1 MKFLL
6 AGTSG
11 FFLGVFMV
19 IYGAPVHLSFLF
31 LLIAFALLATYLIQQ
46 NSIGAL
52 GALFF
57 FLAFLGVLRTISFI
71 PEIPDSLLS
80 HLDSEVT
87 LSGVVVEN
95 PDIRETHQRV
105 TIETDETR
113 VLAVLPLYPELR
125 YGMNVEVTGVLTRPL
140 PFESEPGRTFP
151 YHLFL
156 LKDRVVLLL
165 EDAHVTI
172 ESRTHSL
179 YGALLDLKF
188 LGIDALGV
196 SLPEPHA
203 SLAGGLILGGKQG
216 LGKELLEDFIV
227 TGLVHIVVL
236 SGYNVMIVAEF
247 ILRLFRRYG
256 TRIASGVGITTILLF
271 VLIAG
276 AGAASIRAGIMASIA
291 VYARATGNTYNALRA
306 LIVAAFLMVLISPLS
321 LLYDPGFQLSV
332 IATLGLILGAPLIK
346 EKLSFVPTE
355 FLKEIISATIAAQ
368 IAVLPLLLYQN
379 GLFSLVA
386 LPANVLV
393 LPFVP
398 LAMLLSFLA
407 GVFGILIPPL
417 APLLS
422 LPAYVFLTYII
433 EVTELL
439 AALPLSAVFIPA
451 FPFVFVLL
459 SYALLFYFAFRNR
472 SSTTFQFTLER

>member
-1 MKFLL
+1 MTFLL
-6 AGTSG
+6 VGTLG
-11 FFLGVFMV
+11 FFLGVFV
-19 IYGAPVHLSFLF
+19 VAYGASLHLSFLF
-31 LLIAFALLATYLIQQ
+31 LLISLALLFVYAIQK
-46 NSIGAL
+46 NKTSAL
-52 GALFF
+52 AALFF
-57 FLAFLGVLRTISFI
+57 FLAFLGALRTVSYI

-80 HLDSEVT
+80 RINTEIT
-87 LSGVVVEN
+87 LEGVVVEN

-105 TIETDETR
+105 TIETAETR

-125 YGMNVEVTGVLTRPL
+125 YSMEVEVTGTLTRPL
-140 PFESEPGRTFP
+140 PFETEPGRVFP

-165 EDAHVTI
+165 EDARVTI
-172 ESRTHSL
+172 ENRNSSI

-332 IATLGLILGAPLIK
+332 IATLGLILGAPIIK

-398 LAMLLSFLA
+398 LAMLLSFVA

-422 LPAYVFLTYII
+422 LPAYVFLSYII
-433 EVTELL
+433 SIAEVL
-439 AALPLSAVFIPA
+439 AALPLSAVSIPA
-451 FPFVFVLL
+451 FPFVFVLF
-459 SYALLFYFAFRNR
+459 SYALLLYVAFRNR